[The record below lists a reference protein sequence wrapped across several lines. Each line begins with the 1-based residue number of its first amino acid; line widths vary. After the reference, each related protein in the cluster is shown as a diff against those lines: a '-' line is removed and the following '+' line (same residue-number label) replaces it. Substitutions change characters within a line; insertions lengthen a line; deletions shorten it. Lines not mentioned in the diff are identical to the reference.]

1 MVQLFTL
8 ICKLP
13 FHIDI
18 FLSWINVPLA
28 ARGQPTV
35 FMQPMTPCIR
45 PQGIQLSNGSDIASK
60 SCVEHS
66 DLD

>member
-1 MVQLFTL
+1 M
-8 ICKLP
+8 
-13 FHIDI
+13 
-18 FLSWINVPLA
+18 PLA